1 MQTGDGD
8 VRQRGGTGLEPWQLL
23 VTVADDALEPVLE
36 VGQTV
41 IVDCSDHALVGGGL
55 YAVRDGDRLEL
66 WLFVPGFAGLGC
78 QLEGRAIGTLVGLGG
93 TFRCRGPL
101 DLAAIR
107 LVGRVVEPAADA
119 LTELARQQRRLTG
132 LRETT
137 RALLLRSG
145 AIVMP
150 RPRPAGGSVEA
161 MAQALAAELGD
172 RAFADRFALEQRLD
186 AIDARLAYLDE
197 LVASLPATG
206 LAEALVKLET
216 LAALQP
222 AGAQDLEP
230 RLLAS
235 ALDALHRLAGDA
247 RRPGRSGGL
256 PETAEPVAQPL
267 ELVAS
272 PRRRR

>member
-1 MQTGDGD
+1 MQTSEGD
-8 VRQRGGTGLEPWQLL
+8 VRDRGGSRLEPWQLP

-36 VGQTV
+36 AGQTV

-55 YAVRDGDRLEL
+55 YAVREGDALEL

-78 QLEGRAIGTLVGLGG
+78 QLEGREIGTLVGLGG

-101 DLAAIR
+101 DLEAIR
-107 LVGRVVEPAADA
+107 LVGRVVEPAAGA
-119 LTELARQQRRLTG
+119 LTDLACQQHQLAG

-145 AIVMP
+145 AIAMP
-150 RPRPAGGSVEA
+150 RPRPTGGSVEA
-161 MAQALAAELGD
+161 MALALVAELRD

-197 LVASLPATG
+197 QIAALPATG

-222 AGAQDLEP
+222 EGAQDLEP

-247 RRPGRSGGL
+247 KRPGRSGRL

-272 PRRRR
+272 PRRRP

>member
-1 MQTGDGD
+1 MQTSDGD
-8 VRQRGGTGLEPWQLL
+8 VRERGDNGLEPWHLP

-36 VGQTV
+36 GGQTV

-55 YAVRDGDRLEL
+55 YAVRDGDTLEL

-101 DLAAIR
+101 DLEAIR
-107 LVGRVVEPAADA
+107 LVGRVVEPAAGSLGD
-119 LTELARQQRRLTG
+119 LARQVRRLTS

-145 AIVMP
+145 AIAMP
-150 RPRPAGGSVEA
+150 RPRPIGGSVEA
-161 MAQALAAELGD
+161 MAQALATELRD
-172 RAFADRFALEQRLD
+172 RIFADRFALEQRLD

-197 LVASLPATG
+197 LIASLPATG

-222 AGAQDLEP
+222 ADAQDLEP

-235 ALDALHRLAGDA
+235 ALVALHRLAGDA
-247 RRPGRSGGL
+247 VRPGRSGGL
-256 PETAEPVAQPL
+256 PETVEPIGQPL

>member
-8 VRQRGGTGLEPWQLL
+8 VRQRGGAGLEPWQLP
-23 VTVADDALEPVLE
+23 VTVADDALKPVLE

-55 YAVRDGDRLEL
+55 YAVRDGDALEL

-107 LVGRVVEPAADA
+107 LVGRVVEPAAGA

-145 AIVMP
+145 AIAMP
-150 RPRPAGGSVEA
+150 RPRPASGSVEA
-161 MAQALAAELGD
+161 MAQALAAELSD

-235 ALDALHRLAGDA
+235 ALDALHRLAGES